1 MSATLISRRVGAVDA
16 TMASIVGI
24 ASWCALHAD
33 QSDAILDCICSRLV
47 DATVSIST
55 KVSLINLIHEMML
68 SCAVDGCSEG
78 GKKAL
83 GAAVAQRLPVALET
97 LGPKG
102 DLAELHDAVLKV
114 TEWWS
119 TLNIVPVVRLKAI
132 RKPALKYKKSKGT
145 TGGASSSQDG
155 SAQHVPQLLK
165 NVLLLLTR
173 YEGSKSRL
181 AGLEGAEGTSEE
193 DLQNARD
200 DAKRRLRL
208 LIRAVDG
215 QRAVGG
221 AQDDDVKAEEGEEN
235 ATGGGLLQ
243 VLQGEL
249 DTLTASEPAETIDEK
264 DDILGSF
271 F

>member
-1 MSATLISRRVGAVDA
+1 
-16 TMASIVGI
+16 MASIVGI

-33 QSDAILDCICSRLV
+33 QSDAILDSICSRLV
-47 DATVSIST
+47 DVTVNIST
-55 KVSLINLIHEMML
+55 KVSLLNLIHEMML

-97 LGPKG
+97 LGPKE

-119 TLNIVPVVRLKAI
+119 TLNIVPVIRLKAI
-132 RKPALKYKKSKGT
+132 RKPALKFKKSRGS
-145 TGGASSSQDG
+145 TGGASSSAQDG
-155 SAQHVPQLLK
+155 SAQHVPQLLR

-181 AGLEGAEGTSEE
+181 VGLEGAEGTSEE

-200 DAKRRLRL
+200 DTKRRLRL
-208 LIRAVDG
+208 LIRAIDG

-221 AQDDDVKAEEGEEN
+221 GAQDDAVKEEGEETN
-235 ATGGGLLQ
+235 TGGGGLIQ

-249 DTLTASEPAETIDEK
+249 DTLTASDPAETIDEK